1 MKRKTFLKR
10 FVLSLLV
17 TVTLVNM
24 LAFNSFAVV
33 YSDTSSHWAKTA
45 IDKMTDLEI
54 IQNSSSTHYY
64 PNNNYTRKEVA
75 YSICMMYKERNL
87 PSSPQPFS
95 DVSTSNPYS
104 KYIKWVYEANV
115 MSGTGSNNFSP
126 DAVIT
131 KQDLCVALYKLYAN
145 RLGIPIYNY
154 YSKVTFSDD
163 AQISSYAKTAV
174 YALQQMGVISGNGGA
189 FNPKSNV
196 TRAIAASM
204 FYELWDYGFILS
216 TPQQLQTPNT
226 CWAASSY
233 IIAKYRYENSRT
245 MQELI
250 QKFKSGND
258 ETLDVDKVCDVADY
272 ATRYNVDHDFVF
284 YQNLV
289 DSTYY
294 NYLIPKV
301 SVYKPVIISTRS
313 TAVTPATSHS
323 MVLLGYVK
331 HPTDIYQTRL
341 FIYNV
346 ADGSYTWQTYFNYLV
361 GHMTCDPN
369 RIAYVATYSY

>member
-54 IQNSSSTHYY
+54 IKNIAPLYY

-75 YSICMMYKERNL
+75 YSICMMFKERNL

-95 DVSTSNPYS
+95 DVSTSNSYS

-145 RLGIPIYNY
+145 RLGIPIYY
-154 YSKVTFSDD
+154 YNAKVTFSDD

-216 TPQQLQTPNT
+216 TPQQLQQQSMW

-233 IIAKYRYENSRT
+233 IIAKYRHDDSRS
-245 MQELI
+245 MIELVNHFI
-250 QKFKSGND
+250 TGTDKNKGKDFD
-258 ETLDVDKVCDVADY
+258 EIPEVVDY
-272 ATRYNVDHDFVF
+272 ATKNNYQHDIS
-284 YQNLV
+284 YKSDNNNTQYHNNII
-289 DSTYY
+289 S
-294 NYLIPKV
+294 NI
-301 SVYKPVIISTRS
+301 SNYKPIIILVSGNNGH
-313 TAVTPATSHS
+313 A
-323 MVLLGYVK
+323 MVLLGYIK
-331 HPTDIYQTRL
+331 HPTNINNSKF
-341 FIYNV
+341 FIYDV
-346 ADGSYTWQTYFNYLV
+346 WDGEYKWEYYSDLLDGT
-361 GHMTCDPN
+361 MKIDERAIC
-369 RIAYVATYSY
+369 AYVYSL